1 MVPGA
6 QENPWD
12 ARGTETFQEG
22 LVVRHHDRAV
32 GQGEIEERIVR
43 RPGGVDRAIPVR
55 ETERGPRMSVSVRED
70 CEFRNDGTRHCD
82 VWVPEEAVQL
92 RLEVHAELERHHEG
106 VRVKKD
112 EPGHQMCPPM
122 PAYMGVW

>member
-1 MVPGA
+1 M
-6 QENPWD
+6 
-12 ARGTETFQEG
+12 
-22 LVVRHHDRAV
+22 

-43 RPGGVDRAIPVR
+43 GPRGVDRTVPTR

-70 CEFRNDGTRHCD
+70 RKFRDDGTRHRD

-92 RLEVHAELERHHEG
+92 RLEVHTELERHHEG

-112 EPGHQMCPPM
+112 EPRHQMCPPM
-122 PAYMGVW
+122 PAYMGMW